1 MVDTFDP
8 RILLNIFAVAY
19 SPNDHNWLPLREG
32 VDISQLYGG
41 GPDEPAA
48 ALLRYAPGAQIPLH
62 EHCGYEHIL
71 ILSGSQRDEHGE
83 YGTGTL
89 VISPPG
95 SRHSVISTGGCLVL
109 AIWQKPVHFT
119 NNP

>member
-1 MVDTFDP
+1 MDETSDV
-8 RILLNIFAVAY
+8 RMLLNIFAVAY
-19 SPNDHNWLPLREG
+19 SPNERVWRPLREG
-32 VDISQLYGG
+32 VEISQLYGG

-62 EHCGYEHIL
+62 EHDGYEHIL

-89 VISPPG
+89 MISPPG
-95 SRHSVISTGGCLVL
+95 SRHSVISAGGCLVL
-109 AIWQKPVHFT
+109 AIWQKPVHFLNT
-119 NNP
+119 P